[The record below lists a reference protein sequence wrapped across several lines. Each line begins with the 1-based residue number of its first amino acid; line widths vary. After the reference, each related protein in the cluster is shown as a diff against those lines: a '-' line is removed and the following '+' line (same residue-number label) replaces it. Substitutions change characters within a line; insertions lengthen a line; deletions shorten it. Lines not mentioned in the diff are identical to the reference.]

1 MNKIKKTFFLIYKID
16 LNFEKENNKQSPI
29 VINNAKNE
37 RFREKFKNI
46 LPLIFET
53 RTKNS
58 KDFQNTAKKFKNN
71 ENYKFYHPLIE
82 RHFLY
87 KAV

>member
-37 RFREKFKNI
+37 RFR
-46 LPLIFET
+46 
-53 RTKNS
+53 
-58 KDFQNTAKKFKNN
+58 
-71 ENYKFYHPLIE
+71 
-82 RHFLY
+82 
-87 KAV
+87 